1 MAQLIIRHR
10 HRDHGEP
17 IFLAE
22 AEVSQKRRLLLAA
35 VEYFLHTPLP
45 LHLTDPYEIVRRAD
59 HVPNGDAQDDAQE
72 VVLSGDFESAFDALE
87 AQERLDLL
95 MNHFDVDHPEQVPE
109 AVKALLRRES
119 QRSAS

>member
-1 MAQLIIRHR
+1 MVQLIIRHR
-10 HRDHGEP
+10 HMGHEEP

-22 AEVSQKRRLLLAA
+22 AEVPQKRRLLLAA
-35 VEYFLHTPLP
+35 VEHFLHTPLP
-45 LHLTDPYEIVRRAD
+45 LHLTDPYEIVRRTD
-59 HVPNGDAQDDAQE
+59 HVPNGKAQEDAQE
-72 VVLSGDFESAFDALE
+72 VVLSGDFGSAFDALE

-95 MNHFDVDHPEQVPE
+95 MNHFDADHPEQIPE